1 MIYEIRDSQ
10 LVVHVIKVG
19 HRSDIYQHI

>member
-1 MIYEIRDSQ
+1 MYEIRDSQ